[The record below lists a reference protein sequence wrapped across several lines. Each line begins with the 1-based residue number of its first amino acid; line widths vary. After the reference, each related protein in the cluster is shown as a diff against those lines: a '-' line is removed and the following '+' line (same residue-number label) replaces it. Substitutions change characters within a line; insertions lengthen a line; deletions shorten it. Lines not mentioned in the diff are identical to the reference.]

1 MSLAVFKY
9 LVPAYYDI
17 LSVVT
22 VDGETLPV
30 YDGIAPDTETGS
42 FILIG
47 ERNLNQLD
55 DKCGYTYTVD
65 ILVDVVIKNSSF
77 GYNTADDYID
87 AITAQ
92 INSNT
97 ILDLSPE
104 FQAVSTKIINNF
116 SLPALNPTEPTFRS
130 LVRFEH
136 IITQVN

>member
-1 MSLAVFKY
+1 MSLGVYKY
-9 LVPAYYDI
+9 LIPAYYDI
-17 LSVVT
+17 LSVVQ
-22 VDGETLPV
+22 VGGETLPV
-30 YDGIAPDTETGS
+30 YDGMAPDTETGS
-42 FILIG
+42 YILIG
-47 ERNLNQLD
+47 ERNLRQED

-77 GYNTADDYID
+77 GYKTADDYTN
-87 AITAQ
+87 AITAE

-104 FQAVSTKIINNF
+104 FQAVSTRIIQNF
-116 SLPALNPTEPTFRS
+116 SLPGLNPTEPVFRS